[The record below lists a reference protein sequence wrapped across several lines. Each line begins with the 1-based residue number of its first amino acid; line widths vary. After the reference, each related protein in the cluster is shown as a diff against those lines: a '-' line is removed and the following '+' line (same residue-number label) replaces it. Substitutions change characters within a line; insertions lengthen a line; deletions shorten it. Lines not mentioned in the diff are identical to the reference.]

1 MAGFG
6 TQNTENL
13 IRTDLW
19 SSQLKE
25 IFLPELYSM
34 KYVHWLTDFNDGNTL
49 HIPSLGQA
57 QVFDYEEGQAIRY
70 SGFATGDFTF
80 SIDQYK
86 SSGTYIYD
94 KLKQDSFYASQ
105 LMGAFVPKMNRALME
120 VMEAQ
125 VLNIGV
131 AGQTASNANAI
142 NGADH
147 RRIGSGTGGILTP
160 QDFAWA
166 KYALQK
172 ASVPMTNLVAIV
184 DPSVELYLSTLTNLV
199 NLNCNP
205 TWDGIVSSGIT
216 TGMRF
221 ITSIFG
227 FDVYVSQFLP
237 QGKTETIVDS
247 SGNSRSVTG
256 DGVANIFFSAAGG
269 DANPFIGAVRQ
280 PPRVETERNVE
291 LQRDE
296 YVTTTRYGFGFYRP
310 ENFVTILSD
319 QSATLAAVSNA

>member
-1 MAGFG
+1 MSGFT
-6 TQNTENL
+6 TQTTDNL

-34 KYVHWLTDFNDGNTL
+34 KYVHWLTDFTDGNTI

-57 QVFDYEEGQAIRY
+57 QVFDYEEGQAVRY
-70 SGFATGDFTF
+70 SSFATGDFTF

-86 SSGTYIYD
+86 SSGTYISD
-94 KLKQDSFYASQ
+94 KFKQDSYYSSA
-105 LMGAFVPKMNRALME
+105 LMATFVPKMNRALME
-120 VMEAQ
+120 VMEKQ
-125 VLNIGV
+125 VLNIGQN
-131 AGQTASNANAI
+131 GQTASDPNTI

-147 RRIGSGTGGILTP
+147 RLVGSGTGGILMP
-160 QDFAWA
+160 VDFAKA

-199 NLNCNP
+199 NLDDNP
-205 TWDGIVSSGIT
+205 HWEGIVATGIS

-221 ITSIFG
+221 ITNIFG
-227 FDVYVSQFLP
+227 FDVYTSQFLP
-237 QGKTETIVDS
+237 GGLTETIVDS
-247 SGNSRSVTG
+247 QGNSRSVTG

-269 DANPFIGAVRQ
+269 DANPFIGLVRQ
-280 PPRVETERNVE
+280 PPRVETERNKD

-296 YVTTTRYGFGFYRP
+296 YITTTRYGFGFYRP
-310 ENFVTILSD
+310 ENFVTVLSD
-319 QSATLAAVSNA
+319 QSATLTAVAA